1 MRIFDSIIFYNELD
15 LLELRMN
22 ILDSVVDYF
31 VITEA
36 TKTFSGNPKPLYFQ
50 ENKDRFKKWEHKII
64 HHVTV
69 DDAENYDDLI
79 EGKLYHRPL
88 KEDNIYQLPHYYQR
102 DVFQRDSSIYGI
114 LKEAKEDDIILTS
127 DTDEIPNPNALQSLV
142 EWFDRNNHYIMVG
155 PCYYYYLNVLVEKHW
170 MGTRVCT
177 LDYLKKTSVDKL
189 RQSHSDGW
197 RVVDAGW
204 HWSFFGDADKA
215 RLKIESYAHQELNT
229 EDLKSSMEHRIKNN
243 LDPCG
248 RDYVKLQT
256 VPIDDSYPEYILN
269 NQDKLSQ
276 YIKQ

>member
-50 ENKDRFKKWEHKII
+50 ENKDRFKKWKHKII

-155 PCYYYYLNVLVEKHW
+155 PCYYYYLNVL
-170 MGTRVCT
+170 R
-177 LDYLKKTSVDKL
+177 
-189 RQSHSDGW
+189 
-197 RVVDAGW
+197 
-204 HWSFFGDADKA
+204 
-215 RLKIESYAHQELNT
+215 
-229 EDLKSSMEHRIKNN
+229 
-243 LDPCG
+243 
-248 RDYVKLQT
+248 
-256 VPIDDSYPEYILN
+256 
-269 NQDKLSQ
+269 
-276 YIKQ
+276 